1 MDKTIGNPLSF
12 VAKAFKRGSLYVG
25 DGVNEIKNADVQPI
39 EIRDIQVAD
48 LKVALRK
55 GFDDFTTMRTDVM
68 FIALIY
74 PIIGLIL
81 AWFVVNQNLLHLLFP
96 IIAGFALL
104 GPVFAVGLYEMSRRR
119 EEGLETGWNNAF
131 DVVKSPAFTPIVILG
146 GYLFAIFLAWNL
158 TAFVLYGLTM
168 GPASPV
174 SASSFLVDVF
184 TTSAGWAMLIVG
196 LAIGFVFAAVVLA
209 TSVVSFPLLLDRHVG
224 LPMAVVTSFKVT
236 KRNPTTVALWGVIV
250 VGMLGLGVATLFVG
264 LILVLPILG
273 HATWHLYRQAVV
285 HSE

>member
-12 VAKAFKRGSLYVG
+12 VAKAFKRGSHYVG
-25 DGVNEIKNADVQPI
+25 DGVNEIKNEDVKPI

-55 GFDDFTTMRTDVM
+55 GFDDFTLMRTDVM

-81 AWFVVNQNLLHLLFP
+81 AWFVVNQDLLHLLFP

-119 EEGLETGWNNAF
+119 EEGLESGWNNAF

-146 GYLFAIFLAWNL
+146 GYLFVIFLAWNL

-168 GPASPV
+168 GPASPA

-184 TTSAGWAMLIVG
+184 TTSAGWVMLIVG
-196 LAIGFVFAAVVLA
+196 LAVGLVFAAVVLA

-236 KRNPTTVALWGVIV
+236 KRNPTTVALWGLIV
-250 VGMLGLGVATLFVG
+250 VGLLGLGVATLFVG